1 MLNSSYS
8 EILSQLV
15 EMETCRRAA
24 LLTRSGS
31 LVGIS
36 RGAEASTSTTQETA
50 LSAVSA
56 ALASSTR
63 ELFRLLGEEDAE
75 YALLRGQRQTTLI
88 SEMPDQLLLVAV
100 FPSAVDEDIA
110 RAAAEFV
117 GNKHLHLSP
126 PASSPAFALQP
137 DLRDQTMRFLDELF
151 VQ

>member
-15 EMETCRRAA
+15 EMQTCRRAA
-24 LLTRSGS
+24 LMTRSGS

-36 RGAEASTSTTQETA
+36 RGADASATTGLENS

-56 ALASSTR
+56 TLASSGR
-63 ELFRLLGEEDAE
+63 ELYRLLGEEDAE
-75 YALLRGQRQTTLI
+75 YLLIRGLRQTTLI

-110 RAAAEFV
+110 KAAAEFV
-117 GNKHLHLSP
+117 GTRLVNLSP
-126 PASSPAFALQP
+126 PAIAPAIPIQP
-137 DLRDQTMRFLDELF
+137 ELRDRTLRFLDEIFAL
-151 VQ
+151 